1 MSAQMDATV
10 GQRHTDRI
18 RWATVLGACCV
29 ACVERA
35 YTSRSCPPAI
45 NLVPGTIRCAYV
57 DPFRLTDNYIYF
69 KSARLERA
77 SKPYEHSHAHT
88 RACTPQMRK
97 IANRAAHTRTH
108 TPTDRPTDI
117 KRKAIPERAHQRAAP
132 SAFYVTR
139 VRAGTMELSSL
150 CDNCVL
156 YRCVVRILIKKVLR
170 KTRFFYNR
178 CRADGQREWPGRLRS
193 CLHYTHDIAV

>member
-69 KSARLERA
+69 KSARLERT
-77 SKPYEHSHAHT
+77 SKPVRTLARTHSRMHSTNAQDREPGGAYAHAH
-88 RACTPQMRK
+88 P
-97 IANRAAHTRTH
+97 
-108 TPTDRPTDI
+108 DRPTDRLQ
-117 KRKAIPERAHQRAAP
+117 KKGKPRASAPESSSAAP
-132 SAFYVTR
+132 SVFYVTR

-156 YRCVVRILIKKVLR
+156 YRCVVRILIKKVL
-170 KTRFFYNR
+170 
-178 CRADGQREWPGRLRS
+178 
-193 CLHYTHDIAV
+193 